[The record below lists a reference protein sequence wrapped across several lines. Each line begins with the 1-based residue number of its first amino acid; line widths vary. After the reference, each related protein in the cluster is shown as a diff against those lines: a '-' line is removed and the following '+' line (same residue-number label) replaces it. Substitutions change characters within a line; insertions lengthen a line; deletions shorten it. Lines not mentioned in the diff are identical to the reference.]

1 MNLHELLERRR
12 EIAKD
17 YDQLMRRFEQDGHL
31 GEIERHIKRGH
42 GGRGETPTNIC
53 FTVRGFLLAMQ
64 YFDDKRSAKFRMM
77 QATMTERAAR
87 HAVEQRLREAQTRI
101 EELTQAQSSLTHTV
115 AAQEQDIDILEN
127 GVYNYI
133 RTRLDLR
140 PLYTPTKNLDARI
153 VNHVLRALWKA
164 DVLVKRGPNQVTYF
178 KSRSAMKRGQKIVE
192 RFVEEWSLCGCVFQ
206 YPYKT

>member
-1 MNLHELLERRR
+1 MNLRELLERRR

-17 YDQLMRRFEQDGHL
+17 YDHLMRRFQEDGHL
-31 GEIERHIKRGH
+31 SEVERHTRRGR
-42 GGRGETPTNIC
+42 GGRGGTPTNIC

-101 EELTQAQSSLTHTV
+101 EELTQAQTSLTHTV
-115 AAQEQDIDILEN
+115 AEQRQDISGLGQDISVLEN
-127 GVYNYI
+127 GVFNYI
-133 RTRLDLR
+133 RTRLKLR
-140 PLYTPTKNLDARI
+140 PLYKPTKNLDARI
-153 VNHVLRALWKA
+153 VNHVLRALWEA

-178 KSRSAMKRGQKIVE
+178 KSRVDMRRGQKIVE
-192 RFVEEWSLCGCVFQ
+192 RFVEE
-206 YPYKT
+206 